1 MNPFLSD
8 NVTNVIT
15 ITEEEFFM
23 TYKLPE
29 LPYAYDAL
37 EPYIDEETMHL
48 HHDKHH
54 NTYVTNLNAA
64 IEKHPELGEKT
75 VEELLADFD
84 SVPEDIKTAVRNNG
98 GGHAN
103 HSFFWEILA
112 PNAGGEPTGAIKEA
126 IEETFGSFA
135 DFKEEFKAAATGR
148 FGSGWAWLVIKD
160 GKLAI
165 TSTANQDS
173 PLMEGQTPVLGL
185 DVWEHAYYLKYK
197 NVRPDYINAFWNLIN
212 WDKVNEFYANAK

>member
-1 MNPFLSD
+1 
-8 NVTNVIT
+8 
-15 ITEEEFFM
+15 M
-23 TYKLPE
+23 TYTLPD

-75 VEELLADFD
+75 VEELLADFS
-84 SVPEDIKTAVRNNG
+84 SVPEDIQTAVRNNG

-103 HSFFWEILA
+103 HTFFWEILG

-126 IEETFGSFA
+126 IEETFGSFE
-135 DFKEEFKAAATGR
+135 DFKEEFKTAATGR
-148 FGSGWAWLVIKD
+148 FGSGWAWLVVKD

-173 PLMEGQTPVLGL
+173 PLMDGQIPVLGL

-197 NVRPDYINAFWNLIN
+197 NVRPDYINAFWSVVN
-212 WDKVNEFYANAK
+212 WDKVNEYFAKA

>member
-1 MNPFLSD
+1 
-8 NVTNVIT
+8 
-15 ITEEEFFM
+15 M
-23 TYKLPE
+23 TYTLPD

-37 EPYIDEETMHL
+37 EPCIDEETMHL

-75 VEELLADFD
+75 VEELLADFS
-84 SVPEDIKTAVRNNG
+84 SVPEDIQTAVRNNG

-103 HSFFWEILA
+103 HTFFWEILG

-126 IEETFGSFA
+126 IEETFGSFE
-135 DFKEEFKAAATGR
+135 DFKEEFKTAATGR
-148 FGSGWAWLVIKD
+148 FGSGWAWLVVKD

-173 PLMEGQTPVLGL
+173 PLMDGQTPVLGL

-197 NVRPDYINAFWNLIN
+197 NVRPDYINAFWSVAN
-212 WDKVNEFYANAK
+212 WDKVNEYFAKA

>member
-1 MNPFLSD
+1 MNHFLSD
-8 NVTNVIT
+8 NVTYVIT

-23 TYKLPE
+23 SYTLPD

-64 IEKHPELGEKT
+64 IEKHPELGEKS

-84 SVPEDIKTAVRNNG
+84 SVPEDIKTSVRNNG

-135 DFKEEFKAAATGR
+135 DFKEEFKTAATGR

-173 PLMEGQTPVLGL
+173 PLMDGQTPVLGL

-197 NVRPDYINAFWNLIN
+197 NVRPDYINAFWSVVN
-212 WDKVNEFYANAK
+212 WDKVNEFYAKAK

>member
-1 MNPFLSD
+1 MSY
-8 NVTNVIT
+8 T
-15 ITEEEFFM
+15 
-23 TYKLPE
+23 LPD

-75 VEELLADFD
+75 VEELLADFS
-84 SVPEDIKTAVRNNG
+84 SVPEDIQTAVRNNG

-103 HSFFWEILA
+103 HTFFWEILG

-126 IEETFGSFA
+126 IEETFGSFE
-135 DFKEEFKAAATGR
+135 DFKEEFKTAATGR
-148 FGSGWAWLVIKD
+148 FGSGWAWLVVKD

-173 PLMEGQTPVLGL
+173 PLMDGQTPVLGL

-197 NVRPDYINAFWNLIN
+197 NVRPDYINAFWSVVN
-212 WDKVNEFYANAK
+212 WDKVNEYFAKA

>member
-1 MNPFLSD
+1 
-8 NVTNVIT
+8 
-15 ITEEEFFM
+15 M
-23 TYKLPE
+23 TYTLPD

-75 VEELLADFD
+75 VEELLADFS
-84 SVPEDIKTAVRNNG
+84 SVPEDIQTAVRNNG

-103 HSFFWEILA
+103 HTFFWEILG

-126 IEETFGSFA
+126 IEETFGSFE
-135 DFKEEFKAAATGR
+135 DFKEEFKTAATGR
-148 FGSGWAWLVIKD
+148 FGSGWAWLVVKD

-173 PLMEGQTPVLGL
+173 PLMDGQTPVLGL

-197 NVRPDYINAFWNLIN
+197 NVRPDYINAFWSVVN
-212 WDKVNEFYANAK
+212 WDKVNEYFTKA

>member
-1 MNPFLSD
+1 MSY
-8 NVTNVIT
+8 T
-15 ITEEEFFM
+15 
-23 TYKLPE
+23 LPD

-64 IEKHPELGEKT
+64 IEKHPELGEKS

-103 HSFFWEILA
+103 HSFSGKSWHQMLVVNQQEPSKKPSKKHLA
-112 PNAGGEPTGAIKEA
+112 ALLISKKNSKQQQLAALVLAG
-126 IEETFGSFA
+126 
-135 DFKEEFKAAATGR
+135 
-148 FGSGWAWLVIKD
+148 
-160 GKLAI
+160 
-165 TSTANQDS
+165 
-173 PLMEGQTPVLGL
+173 LG
-185 DVWEHAYYLKYK
+185 
-197 NVRPDYINAFWNLIN
+197 
-212 WDKVNEFYANAK
+212 

>member
-1 MNPFLSD
+1 MNHFLFD
-8 NVTNVIT
+8 NVTYVIT

-23 TYKLPE
+23 SYTLPD

-64 IEKHPELGEKT
+64 IEKHPELGEKS

-135 DFKEEFKAAATGR
+135 DFKEEFKTAATGR

-173 PLMEGQTPVLGL
+173 PLMDGQTPVLGL

-197 NVRPDYINAFWNLIN
+197 NVRPDYINAFWSVVN
-212 WDKVNEFYANAK
+212 WDKVNDFYAKAK

>member
-1 MNPFLSD
+1 
-8 NVTNVIT
+8 
-15 ITEEEFFM
+15 M
-23 TYKLPE
+23 TYTLPD

-64 IEKHPELGEKT
+64 IEKYPELGEKT
-75 VEELLADFD
+75 IEELLSDMDAI
-84 SVPEDIKTAVRNNG
+84 PTDIKTAVRNNG

-103 HSFFWEILA
+103 HSFFWEIMA
-112 PNAGGEPTGAIKEA
+112 PNAGGEPTGEIKEA
-126 IEETFGSFA
+126 INEAFGDFSS
-135 DFKEEFKAAATGR
+135 FKEEFKKAAAGR
-148 FGSGWAWLVIKD
+148 FGSGWAWLVMEN

-173 PLMEGQTPVLGL
+173 PLMEGKTPILGL

-197 NVRPDYINAFWNLIN
+197 NVRPDYIAAFWNVIN
-212 WDKVNEFYANAK
+212 WDEVNKRFEAAK